1 MVGERIGSYAIK
13 RVIGEGGMG
22 FVYEAVQEPIGRRVA
37 IKVLHSEFAHK
48 EDVIKRFFN
57 EARAV
62 NLITHPS
69 IVQISDYGVIA
80 DGTAYLVMELLEGQT
95 LDAHIK
101 STGGRL
107 PEPLAQNLAWQLA
120 SAMEAAHQKEI
131 IHRDLKPS
139 NVMIIADS
147 AMPFG
152 LRVKLLDFGIAKL
165 GQSLEQ
171 AQLKTRTGLVM
182 GTPLYMAPEQCLGTV
197 AITPKADVYA
207 LGILL
212 FEMLTGAPP
221 FYSDSDL
228 VVLNQHV
235 KDKAPTVQSVVAT
248 ISRGTSELVAKM
260 LEKEPALR
268 PSMTE
273 AAHRL
278 QLLGTALSSDHDT
291 LMVSKHIGA
300 VSSSVQRQKVTGTDS
315 ADGSR
320 KNPAANVP
328 AFWKSGISKKDKR
341 QANLF
346 FIGII
351 SGLFLIGS
359 LLSILLYSSFSNRNA
374 NSGQV
379 VGQNPSNS
387 PTDSKD
393 TPIYGVN
400 IDIAIDSEPSGAT
413 VVDADTETTKGV
425 TPWKQSSVSRD
436 ADDWIILRKE
446 GYRDR
451 LLRIS
456 LRRSLDRKEFL
467 SPDPIF
473 QKPSSPQRQ
482 KKAAT
487 ERRRPSRQVLQDWKV
502 KLQATPGQEGRADLP
517 AEPYRLVD

>member
-182 GTPLYMAPEQCLGTV
+182 GTPLYMAPEQCLGTA

-300 VSSSVQRQKVTGTDS
+300 VSSSVQRQKTTGADS
-315 ADGSR
+315 ADGAR
-320 KNPAANVP
+320 KNPAANLP

-341 QANLF
+341 QANYF

-351 SGLFLIGS
+351 SGLFLIGM

-379 VGQNPSNS
+379 VAQSPNNP

-393 TPIYGVN
+393 TPVYGVN
-400 IDIAIDSEPSGAT
+400 IDITIDSEPSGAT

-482 KKAAT
+482 KRVST

-502 KLQATPGQEGRADLP
+502 MLQATPGQEGRADLP

>member
-1 MVGERIGSYAIK
+1 
-13 RVIGEGGMG
+13 
-22 FVYEAVQEPIGRRVA
+22 
-37 IKVLHSEFAHK
+37 
-48 EDVIKRFFN
+48 
-57 EARAV
+57 
-62 NLITHPS
+62 
-69 IVQISDYGVIA
+69 
-80 DGTAYLVMELLEGQT
+80 
-95 LDAHIK
+95 
-101 STGGRL
+101 
-107 PEPLAQNLAWQLA
+107 
-120 SAMEAAHQKEI
+120 
-131 IHRDLKPS
+131 
-139 NVMIIADS
+139 
-147 AMPFG
+147 
-152 LRVKLLDFGIAKL
+152 
-165 GQSLEQ
+165 
-171 AQLKTRTGLVM
+171 
-182 GTPLYMAPEQCLGTV
+182 MAPEQCLGTA

-300 VSSSVQRQKVTGTDS
+300 VSSSVQRQKTTGADS
-315 ADGSR
+315 ADGAR
-320 KNPAANVP
+320 KNPAANLP

-341 QANLF
+341 QANYF

-351 SGLFLIGS
+351 SGLFLIGM

-379 VGQNPSNS
+379 VAQSPNNP

-393 TPIYGVN
+393 TPVYGVN
-400 IDIAIDSEPSGAT
+400 IDITIDSEPSGAT

-482 KKAAT
+482 KRVST